1 MILFSNNAINSTY
14 CVEHHLKLSRIQ
26 DFFIRVYPCL
36 EFRAWSTVYH
46 RPTLN
51 HIIKM
56 QIILNGQQKN
66 LDHNITLSTLLDSL
80 NLQPDTVV
88 VEING
93 RIIKPGQDPLPG
105 LKDGDKV
112 ELIRFVGGG

>member
-1 MILFSNNAINSTY
+1 
-14 CVEHHLKLSRIQ
+14 
-26 DFFIRVYPCL
+26 
-36 EFRAWSTVYH
+36 
-46 RPTLN
+46 
-51 HIIKM
+51 M

-93 RIIKPGQDPLPG
+93 RIIKSGQDPLPG
-105 LKDGDKV
+105 LKDGDNV

>member
-1 MILFSNNAINSTY
+1 
-14 CVEHHLKLSRIQ
+14 
-26 DFFIRVYPCL
+26 
-36 EFRAWSTVYH
+36 
-46 RPTLN
+46 
-51 HIIKM
+51 M

-66 LDHNITLSTLLDSL
+66 LDSNITLSTLLDSL
-80 NLQPDTVV
+80 DLQPDTVV

-93 RIIKPGQDPLPG
+93 RIIKPGQNPLPG

>member
-1 MILFSNNAINSTY
+1 
-14 CVEHHLKLSRIQ
+14 
-26 DFFIRVYPCL
+26 
-36 EFRAWSTVYH
+36 
-46 RPTLN
+46 
-51 HIIKM
+51 M

-80 NLQPDTVV
+80 NLQPDTMVA
-88 VEING
+88 EING
-93 RIIKPGQDPLPG
+93 RIIKPGSYPQLE